1 MLAAISELTDLAPA
15 TPESATAEPKTQD
28 SAEHCSGFLEHDS
41 KQVST
46 ASETTRSMIRALDRD
61 FLRGVEK
68 AIDELRQSVKLDPRQ
83 APPLTEGSA
92 RREPVSLI
100 PYDPTEYELSVL
112 RSLQSTPVPE
122 PYRSAPRARSWNGMI
137 RFALAAAI
145 VGIVA
150 LVVGTLLT
158 PRTIATNGH
167 LDDRQS
173 VASDFGGPPKSDDVD
188 RIIIASERPAALKL
202 AVGVEPQ
209 ERPSERALESA
220 SSRDTI
226 AGAAMS
232 EQAPPTMAQK
242 ATPPITQTMKADLVT
257 RQLGPDEAAAL
268 LKRGEDFIRSGDLAS
283 ARLVLQ
289 RAVQAGDVHAALAL
303 AGTFDPHLLAK
314 LDQGLAA
321 DVVMARFWYERAKQF
336 GSAEAPQRLEQL
348 ESQVNATV
356 RR

>member
-1 MLAAISELTDLAPA
+1 MT
-15 TPESATAEPKTQD
+15 
-28 SAEHCSGFLEHDS
+28 
-41 KQVST
+41 
-46 ASETTRSMIRALDRD
+46 RALDRD

-68 AIDELRQSVKLDPRQ
+68 AIDELRHAVKLDPRQ
-83 APPLTEGSA
+83 APPLAAGGV

-100 PYDPTEYELSVL
+100 SYDPEYELSVP
-112 RSLQSTPVPE
+112 RSLRSTPVAK
-122 PYRSAPRARSWNGMI
+122 PYRSAPQARSRIGMM
-137 RFALAAAI
+137 RFARAVVIVAI
-145 VGIVA
+145 LA

-158 PRTIATNGH
+158 PRNIATNGH

-173 VASDFGGPPKSDDVD
+173 VASDLGRPDDVD
-188 RIIIASERPAALKL
+188 RNILSSERPAASKL
-202 AVGVEPQ
+202 AFGGESR

-220 SSRDTI
+220 PSRDTI
-226 AGAAMS
+226 AGAAKS

-242 ATPPITQTMKADLVT
+242 ATPPITQTMTADLVT
-257 RQLGPDEAAAL
+257 RQPVPDEAAAL

-289 RAVQAGDVHAALAL
+289 RAVRAGDVHAALAL

-336 GSAEAPQRLEQL
+336 GSAEASQRLEQL
-348 ESQVNATV
+348 ES
-356 RR
+356 

>member
-1 MLAAISELTDLAPA
+1 MLAAISELTDPAPA
-15 TPESATAEPKTQD
+15 TPEPATAAEPKTQD
-28 SAEHCSGFLEHDS
+28 NAEHRSGFLEHDS
-41 KQVST
+41 EQVRST
-46 ASETTRSMIRALDRD
+46 ASETMRSMTRALDRD

-68 AIDELRQSVKLDPRQ
+68 AIDELHHAVKLDPHQ
-83 APPLTEGSA
+83 APPLAKGGA
-92 RREPVSLI
+92 RGKPVSLI
-100 PYDPTEYELSVL
+100 PYDPTEYELSVP

-122 PYRSAPRARSWNGMI
+122 PYRSAPRARSWIGMM
-137 RFALAAAI
+137 RFAAAVIVAI
-145 VGIVA
+145 LA

-158 PRTIATNGH
+158 PRDIATNGY
-167 LDDRQS
+167 LDDRPS
-173 VASDFGGPPKSDDVD
+173 VALEGPPKSVDVD
-188 RIIIASERPAALKL
+188 RIIVASERPVAPKL
-202 AVGVEPQ
+202 GVGGELQ

-220 SSRDTI
+220 PFGDTI

-232 EQAPPTMAQK
+232 EQAPPAMAQK
-242 ATPPITQTMKADLVT
+242 ATPPIAQTMTADLVT
-257 RQLGPDEAAAL
+257 RQLERDEVAAL
-268 LKRGEDFIRSGDLAS
+268 LKRGEDFISSGDLAS

-289 RAVQAGDVHAALAL
+289 RAVEAGDVHAALAL